1 MSMQN
6 YEIIRKLGQGSYGSV
21 YLARQRD
28 SGRQCVMKRMVL
40 RSLNSK
46 ERESAFQEA
55 RVLRDLSH
63 PNIVAYIDTQATASK
78 LYLFM
83 QFCDGGD
90 LEQRL
95 AKLKE
100 TGGAVAQS
108 QALDWFVQ
116 MALALQYLH
125 SRRILHRDLKTA
137 NVFLTRRDIVKLG
150 DFGVSRVLSATAEL
164 ARTFVGT
171 PYYLSPELLNNQPYG
186 QPSDVWALGC
196 IFHEIATL
204 EHPYEATTFP
214 SLAFKIINED
224 VRPLASYPAAQGME
238 PELQRLVDLM
248 LTKDHMQRATL
259 AQVLNEGVVQR
270 RMLAFVQEAE
280 AAHPRDNPPST
291 PSRAAAADVAAAA
304 TTDAAAAAA
313 AAAASI
319 APTQR
324 GAPLPARPAQPAP
337 APALAPRP
345 TCAPA
350 PAPAAPG
357 RPLSRPASAS
367 TPAAT
372 QAAQP
377 AQPAQVEVPPA
388 APTPHKRGSNRKAAV
403 AAAAAAGGA
412 RGVGARGGYARQAEP
427 RRPEELRAQIALEQ
441 QRLQRMQAPAV
452 AVPPVV
458 PPPPPPPAGAPAL
471 QVDAALQAARA
482 QAETLRSAAAPALAA
497 DAAASAASA
506 ASAAAGAAGAAGAA
520 DAAGAAGVAPCT
532 RSLAQW
538 TECFG
543 DALQP
548 PLAGSAG
555 ASAAA
560 PLAKTVGYDEE
571 EDEEYAHYTPF
582 TPHRTPPL
590 HTLHTLAHPRTLL
603 HTLTHPSVWGRH
615 LLTTCLRCDRQ
626 VRARL
631 RSRQR
636 CYGGGGGGAGGGG
649 AGGGGRG
656 RSGR

>member
-1 MSMQN
+1 MLTPHLKTFVARFAGCGARPEPKAAKMSMQN

-214 SLAFKIINED
+214 SLAFKILNED

-238 PELQRLVDLM
+238 AELQRLVDLM
-248 LTKDHMQRATL
+248 LTKDHTQRATL
-259 AQVLNEGVVQR
+259 AQALNEGVVQR

-280 AAHPRDNPPST
+280 AAHPKDNPPST
-291 PSRAAAADVAAAA
+291 PSRVAAAAAADVAAAA
-304 TTDAAAAAA
+304 ATRVNFFSSIFFYAAA
-313 AAAASI
+313 
-319 APTQR
+319 
-324 GAPLPARPAQPAP
+324 
-337 APALAPRP
+337 
-345 TCAPA
+345 
-350 PAPAAPG
+350 
-357 RPLSRPASAS
+357 
-367 TPAAT
+367 
-372 QAAQP
+372 
-377 AQPAQVEVPPA
+377 
-388 APTPHKRGSNRKAAV
+388 
-403 AAAAAAGGA
+403 
-412 RGVGARGGYARQAEP
+412 
-427 RRPEELRAQIALEQ
+427 
-441 QRLQRMQAPAV
+441 
-452 AVPPVV
+452 
-458 PPPPPPPAGAPAL
+458 
-471 QVDAALQAARA
+471 
-482 QAETLRSAAAPALAA
+482 
-497 DAAASAASA
+497 
-506 ASAAAGAAGAAGAA
+506 
-520 DAAGAAGVAPCT
+520 
-532 RSLAQW
+532 
-538 TECFG
+538 
-543 DALQP
+543 
-548 PLAGSAG
+548 
-555 ASAAA
+555 
-560 PLAKTVGYDEE
+560 
-571 EDEEYAHYTPF
+571 
-582 TPHRTPPL
+582 
-590 HTLHTLAHPRTLL
+590 RTLVV
-603 HTLTHPSVWGRH
+603 S
-615 LLTTCLRCDRQ
+615 
-626 VRARL
+626 
-631 RSRQR
+631 
-636 CYGGGGGGAGGGG
+636 
-649 AGGGGRG
+649 
-656 RSGR
+656 

>member
-1 MSMQN
+1 MQN

-100 TGGAVAQS
+100 TEGGAVTQP

-204 EHPYEATTFP
+204 EHPYEAKTFP

-224 VRPLASYPAAQGME
+224 VRPLASYPAAHGME

-248 LTKDHMQRATL
+248 LTKEHTQRATL

-291 PSRAAAADVAAAA
+291 PSRAAAAAAAA
-304 TTDAAAAAA
+304 TADATAATTAAAAAA
-313 AAAASI
+313 AAAATTATTASI

-324 GAPLPARPAQPAP
+324 AAPLPARPAQPAP

-345 TCAPA
+345 TCASA

-367 TPAAT
+367 TPAAAQAAAA
-372 QAAQP
+372 QAAQAEVP
-377 AQPAQVEVPPA
+377 QAEVPPA
-388 APTPHKRGSNRKAAV
+388 APTPHKRGSNRKAAA

-412 RGVGARGGYARQAEP
+412 RGAGARGGYARQAEP
-427 RRPEELRAQIALEQ
+427 RRPEDLRAEIALEQ
-441 QRLQRMQAPAV
+441 QRLQRIKAPPAV
-452 AVPPVV
+452 TVPTVV
-458 PPPPPPPAGAPAL
+458 QPAAAAAAGEAPAL
-471 QVDAALQAARA
+471 QVDAALQAAQA
-482 QAETLRSAAAPALAA
+482 QAETLRSAAAPALIS
-497 DAAASAASA
+497 DASASAAPG
-506 ASAAAGAAGAAGAA
+506 AAA
-520 DAAGAAGVAPCT
+520 CT

-555 ASAAA
+555 AGAAA
-560 PLAKTVGYDEE
+560 PLAKTAGWEAGYDEE
-571 EDEEYAHYTPF
+571 AEEEYAHYTPY
-582 TPHRTPPL
+582 RTPL
-590 HTLHTLAHPRTLL
+590 HALARPCTPSHTLAHPCTPL
-603 HTLTHPSVWGRH
+603 HSLRYEEAVEAD
-615 LLTTCLRCDRQ
+615 TC
-626 VRARL
+626 
-631 RSRQR
+631 
-636 CYGGGGGGAGGGG
+636 
-649 AGGGGRG
+649 
-656 RSGR
+656 